1 MSISRLTRSAL
12 VGAMALLAGVS
23 LVAQRGGGFGGGFGG
38 SRFTGLNPNVPY
50 DGKFVFVRM
59 SYAAGFGGRQGPPW
73 SHDYPVGEAHFMR
86 ILTSV
91 SNVPAHLDGSN
102 VLAFDSPEIF
112 KFPLIY
118 LVEPGYWRMSDPD
131 VAGLRSYLI
140 KGGFL
145 VVDDFPSWAWPN
157 FDEQMSRVFPQ
168 LHWID
173 LTPEHPIWHSFFEI
187 PSLEMTT
194 YYNLGGTPIFRAL
207 FEDND
212 PAKRMYV
219 IANYQNDISEY
230 WEASE
235 TGFKPVAEN
244 NEAYK
249 FGVNEFIYGI
259 TH

>member
-1 MSISRLTRSAL
+1 MSARRMARVVT
-12 VGAMALLAGVS
+12 VGVMAVLAGVT
-23 LVAQRGGGFGGGFGG
+23 LLAQRGGGFGGG
-38 SRFTGLNPNVPY
+38 SRFTGLNPNVEY

-86 ILTSV
+86 ILTAV

-102 VLAFDSPEIF
+102 VLPFDSPEIF

-118 LVEPGYWRMSDPD
+118 LVEPGYWRMSDAD
-131 VAGLRSYLI
+131 VTNLRAYLL

-145 VVDDFPSWAWPN
+145 VVDDFPGWAWPN
-157 FDEQMSRVFPQ
+157 FEEQMARVFPSLRWQ
-168 LHWID
+168 D
-173 LTPEHPIWHSFFEI
+173 LTADHAMWHAFFEI

-194 YYNLGGTPIFRAL
+194 YYDLGGPPIFRAL
-207 FEDND
+207 FEEND

-219 IANYQNDISEY
+219 VANYQNDVSEY
-230 WEASE
+230 WEFSE
-235 TGFKPVAEN
+235 SGIKPVDEN

-249 FGVNEFIYGI
+249 FGVNEFMYGI